1 MHIGLLT
8 TSYPRF
14 DGDVAGSFVR
24 EFAEAMRAQGH
35 RVDVLAP
42 ADRHERPVHDAALV
56 RYLPSMFRRTFYGSG
71 VPDNV
76 RDPRAWPGLAA
87 FPAALLR
94 DAWGQPWDALV
105 SHFGIPCA
113 LVGALVARGRPH
125 LAVWHSADVALAG
138 SIPPLRAL
146 APRLATKH
154 WCVTA
159 AARERLG
166 LEDAIVSPMGAH
178 APEAER
184 GESRK
189 ALGIEGRDVVVS
201 FVGRLVPIKGLEVLF
216 AAAQGLPV
224 RLIIAGEG
232 PERARLESITNV
244 RSTFLG
250 HVTRDERDALL
261 VASDAFAMPSLPLR
275 QRREGAPCAVL
286 EAQLAGLPVLASRT
300 GGLVER
306 VRHGNDGLLV
316 EPGDVR
322 AWRRALVALL
332 EGKLAGMGGAGARH
346 NRHLSWRALA
356 PTIESALRD

>member
-24 EFAEAMRAQGH
+24 EFAEAIRAQGH

-42 ADRHERPVHDAALV
+42 ADRHERPRYDAAPI
-56 RYLPSMFRRTFYGSG
+56 RYLPSVLRRTFYGSG

-87 FPAALLR
+87 FPAAMLR
-94 DAWGQPWDALV
+94 EASGRPWDALV
-105 SHFGIPCA
+105 SHFGIPSA

-125 LAVWHSADVALAG
+125 LAVWHSADVALA
-138 SIPPLRAL
+138 SSFPPLRAL
-146 APRLATKH
+146 APHLATKH

-159 AARERLG
+159 AAREQLA
-166 LEDAIVSPMGAH
+166 LDDAIVSPMGAH
-178 APEAER
+178 PPQAER
-184 GESRK
+184 GESRI
-189 ALGIEGRDVVVS
+189 ALGIDSNEVVVA
-201 FVGRLVPIKGLEVLF
+201 FVGRLVPIKGLKVLF

-232 PERARLESITNV
+232 PERALLESITDV

-250 HVTRDERDALL
+250 HVTRSERDALL

-306 VRHGNDGLLV
+306 VRHGSDGLLV
-316 EPGDVR
+316 EAGDVQ
-322 AWRRALVALL
+322 AWRRALIALV
-332 EGKLAGMGGAGARH
+332 EGKLAGMGKASARH
-346 NRHLSWRALA
+346 NSHLSWRALA
-356 PTIESALRD
+356 PTIESALRF